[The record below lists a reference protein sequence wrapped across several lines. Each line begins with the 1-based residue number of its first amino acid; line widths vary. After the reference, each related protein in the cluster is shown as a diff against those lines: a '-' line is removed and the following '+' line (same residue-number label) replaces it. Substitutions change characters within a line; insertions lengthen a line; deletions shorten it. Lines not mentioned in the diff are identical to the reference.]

1 MVEDVTIATLT
12 ALSVTASFPFFLYG
26 AWIMI
31 DAETVTWD
39 VLTYHLKFIAV
50 GLTLTTVPMVTW
62 MIPRLFD
69 QLGGLSALHAFLG
82 LQAYALLLAGLTGI
96 VRIFQAKRNADLYKN
111 SGSGRRPQRSPREHE
126 CVARTAPDRRL
137 RLHAVLDRRV
147 AGRDLS
153 VRPSILF
160 ISRAVGVVIAEAN
173 DADGSVVGDYL

>member
-39 VLTYHLKFIAV
+39 VLTHHLKFIAV

-82 LQAYALLLAGLTGI
+82 LQAYALLLVGLTGI

-111 SGSGRRPQRSPREHE
+111 PDQDVDLNDLHE
-126 CVARTAPDRRL
+126 NMSAWRARL
-137 RLHAVLDRRV
+137 RMGVF
-147 AGRDLS
+147 GYT
-153 VRPSILF
+153 LF
-160 ISRAVGVVIAEAN
+160 WIAAWLVGIYRYALRYFV
-173 DADGSVVGDYL
+173 

>member
-39 VLTYHLKFIAV
+39 VLTHHLKFIAV

-82 LQAYALLLAGLTGI
+82 LQAYALLLVGLTGI

-111 SGSGRRPQRSPREHE
+111 PDQDVDLDDLHE
-126 CVARTAPDRRL
+126 NMSAWRGRL
-137 RLHAVLDRRV
+137 RIGVFGYTLFWIAAWLVGIYRYVLRYFV
-147 AGRDLS
+147 
-153 VRPSILF
+153 
-160 ISRAVGVVIAEAN
+160 
-173 DADGSVVGDYL
+173 

>member
-39 VLTYHLKFIAV
+39 VLTHHLKFIAV

-62 MIPRLFD
+62 MMPRLFD

-82 LQAYALLLAGLTGI
+82 LQAYALLVVGLTGI
-96 VRIFQAKRNADLYKN
+96 VRIFQAKRNADLYAN
-111 SGSGRRPQRSPREHE
+111 PDQDIDLNDLHE
-126 CVARTAPDRRL
+126 NMSAWRARL
-137 RLHAVLDRRV
+137 RMGVFGYTLFWIAAWLVGIYRYVLR
-147 AGRDLS
+147 
-153 VRPSILF
+153 
-160 ISRAVGVVIAEAN
+160 
-173 DADGSVVGDYL
+173 YLL

>member
-31 DAETVTWD
+31 NAETVTWD
-39 VLTYHLKFIAV
+39 VLTHHLKFIAV

-62 MIPRLFD
+62 MMPRLFD

-82 LQAYALLLAGLTGI
+82 LQAYALLLVGLTGI

-111 SGSGRRPQRSPREHE
+111 PDQDVDLNDLHE
-126 CVARTAPDRRL
+126 NMSAWRGRL
-137 RLHAVLDRRV
+137 RMGVFGYTLFWIAAWLVGIYRYVLR
-147 AGRDLS
+147 
-153 VRPSILF
+153 
-160 ISRAVGVVIAEAN
+160 
-173 DADGSVVGDYL
+173 YLL